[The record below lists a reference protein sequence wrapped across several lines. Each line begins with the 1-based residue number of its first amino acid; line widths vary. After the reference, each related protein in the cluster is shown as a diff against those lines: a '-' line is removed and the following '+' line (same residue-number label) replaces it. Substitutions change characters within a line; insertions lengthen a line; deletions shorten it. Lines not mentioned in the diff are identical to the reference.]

1 MIKFE
6 KKEDILEPDIQDDP
20 SILETIEAVD
30 KPRTNF
36 FLKLVSGDYGLALTY
51 WVFCVGGG
59 VIFRII
65 FSSITSIN
73 ALTLVL
79 IVYILYTIAVML
91 GVWNAADRYKGS
103 KFWAVLAK
111 ILVILGL
118 FPLLS
123 MVITFLS
130 VI

>member
-6 KKEDILEPDIQDDP
+6 KKEDIFEPDIQDDP
-20 SILETIEAVD
+20 CILETIEAVE

-36 FLKLVSGDYGLALTY
+36 FMKLVCGDYGLALTY
-51 WVFCVGGG
+51 WVFCVGAG

-65 FSSITSIN
+65 FSSITSVN
-73 ALTLVL
+73 ALIIVL
-79 IVYILYTIAVML
+79 IVYIPYTIAVML
-91 GVWNAADRYKGS
+91 GVWNAADRYNGPKV
-103 KFWAVLAK
+103 WAVLAK

-118 FPLLS
+118 LPLLS
-123 MVITFLS
+123 MVIAFLS

>member
-6 KKEDILEPDIQDDP
+6 KKEDILEPEIQDAS
-20 SILETIEAVD
+20 SIFETIEDVD

-36 FLKLVSGDYGLALTY
+36 FMKLIYGDYGLALTY
-51 WVFCVGGG
+51 WVFCVGVG

-65 FSSITSIN
+65 FSSITSVT

-79 IVYILYTIAVML
+79 LVYIPYTIAVML
-91 GVWNAADRYKGS
+91 GVWNAADRYKGA
-103 KFWAVLAK
+103 KVWAVLAK

-118 FPLLS
+118 LPLLN
-123 MVITFLS
+123 MVIVFLS

>member
-6 KKEDILEPDIQDDP
+6 KKEDILEPEIQDAT

-36 FLKLVSGDYGLALTY
+36 FMKLICGDYGLALTY
-51 WVFCVGGG
+51 WVFFVGVG

-65 FSSITSIN
+65 FSSITSVT

-79 IVYILYTIAVML
+79 LVYIPYTIVVML

-103 KFWAVLAK
+103 KVWAVLAK

-118 FPLLS
+118 LPLLN
-123 MVITFLS
+123 MIIVFLS